1 MRSDVAEFEQLT
13 RHLLASDH
21 DAGHLLDTYAKIEVL
36 YRGSLMPSEKNV
48 RAVNA
53 QRDRYRALY
62 VDAMVAATEC
72 ALQAHDMRVA
82 LWFARKAM
90 EEDQTREDVYRAL
103 MKAQI
108 ASGQR
113 CPAIKT
119 YLSCRDYLQSSLGL
133 DPSIE
138 TRELYNALVT
148 TDPELLRL
156 ETALAQKTV

>member
-1 MRSDVAEFEQLT
+1 
-13 RHLLASDH
+13 
-21 DAGHLLDTYAKIEVL
+21 
-36 YRGSLMPSEKNV
+36 
-48 RAVNA
+48 
-53 QRDRYRALY
+53 
-62 VDAMVAATEC
+62 
-72 ALQAHDMRVA
+72 MRVA

-90 EEDQTREDVYRAL
+90 EEDQTREDVYRVL